1 MSDTLNP
8 ATLLSR
14 RFRFEEIP
22 DLKGKVAL
30 VTGGS
35 AGKNAEAEINE
46 NIKQAGSAGSVTWYG
61 CDLGNLKEVDG
72 LAKKLAQELDQLD
85 ILICNAAIGQ
95 APYGLTEDGLERHF
109 EVNNLSHYV
118 LVNRLL
124 PIMKKTAETAPP
136 ASVRI
141 VMQSSEMH
149 RVAPSGTQFASK
161 DEINKDGDGSQLY
174 GRTKLG
180 LILLA
185 KQLVKRK
192 LDTSTDGTNPILAI
206 SVHPGTVDTEVQK
219 SWVESYGSILGKA
232 LEVFSTTVGKSAPEG
247 AEASLWAATST
258 DIGEGNWRE
267 YQGNYYTEA
276 YGKPGKETK
285 QAKDEQLGDNFWNL
299 CSELAMDILGDDV
312 Q

>member
-35 AGKNAEAEINE
+35 AGIGYYNVLPLARAGAKVITISANEDKGKNAEAEINE

-109 EVNNLSHYV
+109 EVYKMTGSLSWF
-118 LVNRLL
+118 
-124 PIMKKTAETAPP
+124 E
-136 ASVRI
+136 
-141 VMQSSEMH
+141 E
-149 RVAPSGTQFASK
+149 
-161 DEINKDGDGSQLY
+161 
-174 GRTKLG
+174 
-180 LILLA
+180 
-185 KQLVKRK
+185 
-192 LDTSTDGTNPILAI
+192 
-206 SVHPGTVDTEVQK
+206 
-219 SWVESYGSILGKA
+219 
-232 LEVFSTTVGKSAPEG
+232 
-247 AEASLWAATST
+247 
-258 DIGEGNWRE
+258 
-267 YQGNYYTEA
+267 
-276 YGKPGKETK
+276 
-285 QAKDEQLGDNFWNL
+285 GDNFT
-299 CSELAMDILGDDV
+299 S
-312 Q
+312 